1 MKLSKK
7 TLVTVFLLTVCFATV
22 FAQTLPKLPKSP
34 EPMRI
39 SPKSMTNESTKELFG
54 TDVDDY
60 LDVNGWSNV
69 KPEKV
74 FGFLSYG
81 KDGNDK
87 LNFGL
92 AGPVAGKFYLSGFF
106 GGQLNSW
113 TSKKE
118 TEQKGKNKNKTT
130 TTTTSENTA
139 SGSLLFG
146 FDNIGIMGSFTYKPG
161 PSADNNTTIDTLNKT
176 KTIKNK
182 FDLEVALKAGMNIK
196 GSNDMLFKTFAELAL
211 TSNVNKTRDEYTGSP
226 KWYDITNKNE
236 HTLQLNG
243 GVGFDF
249 AHNGPVTQGASFA
262 LNTAWKIYPTVT
274 ENNTQ
279 TKDAEKVYGKL
290 EDTITLDPAWQLTYE
305 PEESKVA
312 LKVRA
317 GLPITFKFKNQYN
330 YKDTI
335 TGGSSSIA
343 YNTARVHTTG
353 IGFRPEAS
361 IGLTYAPVSKF
372 RFNLGAKFNVPTFGW
387 AIKTTKHRN
396 GSDGKLIADGIDKT
410 ITWQF
415 NSEDGKIELGTG
427 FTWLITQNI
436 TFDAHWNLSNVLNNF
451 RIDFSAGNIWD
462 KLGQFIGNDIGFLLS
477 VKL

>member
-22 FAQTLPKLPKSP
+22 FAQTPHVEL
-34 EPMRI
+34 MRL

-60 LDVNGWSNV
+60 LDVNEWSNV
-69 KPEKV
+69 KPEKL

-81 KDGNDK
+81 RDGNDQ

-118 TEQKGKNKNKTT
+118 TKNKGKDENKTT
-130 TTTTSENTA
+130 TKTTSENTA

-161 PSADNNTTIDTLNKT
+161 TNNGTVTNKLT
-176 KTIKNK
+176 KTTTTKNK
-182 FDLEVALKAGMNIK
+182 FNLEATLKAGMNIT
-196 GSNDMLFKTFAELAL
+196 GSENKIFKASAELGLTSKVDKEITKTTGSSPSYDL
-211 TSNVNKTRDEYTGSP
+211 TSNDS
-226 KWYDITNKNE
+226 E
-236 HTLQLNG
+236 HTLRLNG

-262 LNTAWKIYPTVT
+262 LNTEWNIYPIVT
-274 ENNTQ
+274 SENSSTNI
-279 TKDAEKVYGKL
+279 KVKKYGRL
-290 EDTITLDPAWQLTYE
+290 SDTLTLDPAWQITYE

-312 LKVRA
+312 LKAKVNVPVA
-317 GLPITFKFKNQYN
+317 FHFKNDEN
-330 YKDTI
+330 YTDTI
-335 TGGSSSIA
+335 ISGSPTKV
-343 YNTARVHTTG
+343 YKTDRKYTTK
-353 IGFRPEAS
+353 IGFTPALS
-361 IGLTYAPVSKF
+361 VGLTYAPVSKF
-372 RFNLGAKFNVPTFGW
+372 RFNLGAKFKVPTFGW
-387 AIKTTKHRN
+387 TIETTKHRN
-396 GSDGKLIADGIDKT
+396 SSDGSLTAAGTDKDV
-410 ITWQF
+410 TWDF
-415 NSEDGKIELGTG
+415 KTADGKIELGTG
-427 FTWLITQNI
+427 FTWLISQNI
-436 TFDAHWNLSNVLNNF
+436 TFDAHWNLGNLLDNF
-451 RIDFSAGNIWD
+451 KIDFSSGNIWN
-462 KLGQFIGNDIGFLLS
+462 KLGKFIGNDIGFLLS